1 MKRYRYNDPFS
12 FLGKFLLKSS
22 YLWNSGSYLKILQ
35 MNVRT
40 MDQVIAD
47 IIAVTKKDGFIY
59 EDDQCHIG
67 DSCPFHRF

>member
-1 MKRYRYNDPFS
+1 
-12 FLGKFLLKSS
+12 
-22 YLWNSGSYLKILQ
+22 

-67 DSCPFHRF
+67 GSYPFHRL